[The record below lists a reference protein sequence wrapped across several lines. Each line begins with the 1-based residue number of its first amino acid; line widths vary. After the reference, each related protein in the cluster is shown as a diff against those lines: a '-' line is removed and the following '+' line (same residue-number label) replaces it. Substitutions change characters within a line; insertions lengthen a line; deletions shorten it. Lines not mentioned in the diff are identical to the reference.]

1 MHKMQ
6 TSGRCMLSKN
16 KKNTG
21 AIDSGMC
28 NSEQHGHGL
37 VRVIWTHL
45 CSGSA
50 ATNTFL
56 FCAKECATNSSC
68 GRLALARGGG
78 AWKQINVTTF
88 LRCGLGENSSVLQ
101 QHLSSGDG
109 SCSDAMTP
117 QWPSAVSAYCSFK
130 TLSVCCRYCVHVW
143 LRCVSKCVHMYLKQQ
158 LMQFL
163 HLVVYDCQTSF
174 LFFLTSCRYDICI
187 QKNKP
192 CETLGNLPSH
202 VTTNFHISDP
212 ADSFS

>member
-1 MHKMQ
+1 
-6 TSGRCMLSKN
+6 MLL
-16 KKNTG
+16 T
-21 AIDSGMC
+21 
-28 NSEQHGHGL
+28 Q
-37 VRVIWTHL
+37 
-45 CSGSA
+45 
-50 ATNTFL
+50 
-56 FCAKECATNSSC
+56 ECATVTARPRFGQSHLNALVLGQRCHKYFPILCKRMCHELELREASVGE
-68 GRLALARGGG
+68 GRWGVKADKCHNFFEMRS
-78 AWKQINVTTF
+78 WWQ
-88 LRCGLGENSSVLQ
+88 LGENSLVLQ

-143 LRCVSKCVHMYLKQQ
+143 LRCVSKCVHMHLKQQ

-163 HLVVYDCQTSF
+163 HLVVYECQTSF

>member
-1 MHKMQ
+1 
-6 TSGRCMLSKN
+6 MLSKN

-45 CSGSA
+45 CLGSA

-88 LRCGLGENSSVLQ
+88 LRCGLGGGLVRTARFYSSIYQAGMEAVQTRWHRSDRPRFPPIVL
-101 QHLSSGDG
+101 LKLY
-109 SCSDAMTP
+109 
-117 QWPSAVSAYCSFK
+117 PSAVATVCMCDYAACPSVFTCILSSSWCSFCTLLCTTVKPPFCFSSRLAGMTSASKK
-130 TLSVCCRYCVHVW
+130 TSPVKL
-143 LRCVSKCVHMYLKQQ
+143 
-158 LMQFL
+158 
-163 HLVVYDCQTSF
+163 
-174 LFFLTSCRYDICI
+174 
-187 QKNKP
+187 
-192 CETLGNLPSH
+192 
-202 VTTNFHISDP
+202 
-212 ADSFS
+212 